1 MRKNSLKLPRWIIKN
16 LQHGKENEDLS
27 SIVVGALALYS
38 VCAIA
43 YFAYAPFGRGH
54 LALEVVA
61 ALGILAFILL
71 FGFWLIAQ
79 VALLD
84 SLRKEALLGFIWR
97 VNTFCI
103 STFPRIGQKHY
114 MLLCVPRSDRSEVVS
129 PARCL
134 WRTGRNWAI

>member
-1 MRKNSLKLPRWIIKN
+1 MRKNSLRLPRWIIKS

-43 YFAYAPFGRGH
+43 YFACAPFGRGH

-71 FGFWLIAQ
+71 LGFWLIAQ

-84 SLRKEALLGFIWR
+84 SLRKEALLGFKNSKTEKEVSDAKKR
-97 VNTFCI
+97 L
-103 STFPRIGQKHY
+103 QKLY
-114 MLLCVPRSDRSEVVS
+114 VPVPE
-129 PARCL
+129 A
-134 WRTGRNWAI
+134 A

>member
-1 MRKNSLKLPRWIIKN
+1 MRKNSLRLPRWIIKS

-43 YFAYAPFGRGH
+43 YFACAPFGRGH

-84 SLRKEALLGFIWR
+84 SLRKEAL
-97 VNTFCI
+97 I
-103 STFPRIGQKHY
+103 SFENLKKEKEISKKEKEISDVKERLKK
-114 MLLCVPRSDRSEVVS
+114 LCVPVPE
-129 PARCL
+129 A
-134 WRTGRNWAI
+134 A